1 MLKFNKKKNILL
13 TFVIIIF
20 QILKIFC
27 LKFHFLMFYYKT
39 LLNLFQGNI
48 NKIIHLEQLKELI
61 SEITDLNRI
70 LTISVKYIKEI
81 SEEENEMAL
90 RDNQNCA
97 IDEGFITE
105 NDVVDENNDENL
117 IKLKFKEYLKE
128 RLQKFQNET
137 DTDKLKQ
144 KDLSIKLK
152 KFLQNSLYV

>member
-1 MLKFNKKKNILL
+1 M
-13 TFVIIIF
+13 
-20 QILKIFC
+20 
-27 LKFHFLMFYYKT
+27 
-39 LLNLFQGNI
+39 QGNI

-61 SEITDLNRI
+61 SEITDLNRL

-90 RDNQNCA
+90 RDNLNCA
-97 IDEGFITE
+97 IDEWIITE

-137 DTDKLKQ
+137 DTDKPKQ